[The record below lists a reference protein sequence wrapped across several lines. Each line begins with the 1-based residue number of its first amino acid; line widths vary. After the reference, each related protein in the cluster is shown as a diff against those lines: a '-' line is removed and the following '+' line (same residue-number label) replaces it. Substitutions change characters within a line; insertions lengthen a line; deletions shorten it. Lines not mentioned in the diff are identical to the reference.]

1 LNEVTETSDIIIGEA
16 PEGARLRALITPTAE
31 DLGFEI
37 VRVRLQ
43 GGETR
48 RTLQVMAER
57 PDGTMNIDGC
67 AELSRALSAV
77 LDVED
82 PIEAAYDL
90 EVSSPGIDRPLT
102 RPKDFER
109 YAGFDA
115 KLETATP
122 IDGRRRFKGV
132 LEGVADGEVLMRVQ
146 LEGKPKPK
154 VLGFAYH
161 LLSDAK
167 LVLTDELIRH
177 DLTQKPQREDD
188 ETEVDLALDKSKLN

>member
-1 LNEVTETSDIIIGEA
+1 MTETSDIIIGEA